1 MFKAV
6 IVDDEESVINDLK
19 GLLEMFCPQVEV
31 VGTSKR
37 TAEALE
43 LIRNL
48 QPQVAFLDIR
58 IDERTG
64 IELLKSLG
72 QADLQV
78 IFVTAHNQ
86 YAVEAFKLSAVDYLL
101 KPVDAD
107 ELVEAVKK
115 ATAAIGKDLV
125 HRQLTALVH
134 NLVPGAATRKIV
146 LSDMDGLHI
155 LDIPDILWCHANGSY
170 TEFKMRDNSR
180 IVVSKHLKT
189 YERLLVD
196 QGFERVHRSYL
207 INIYNIKK
215 IDRARGEIRMKN
227 DESVPISIAPE
238 MLKDILARL
247 QQ

>member
-1 MFKAV
+1 MFTAI
-6 IVDDEESVINDLK
+6 IVDDEQSVINDLK
-19 GLLEMFCPQVEV
+19 GLLEMNCPQVEV
-31 VGTSKR
+31 IGTAGRS
-37 TAEALE
+37 AEAVA
-43 LIRNL
+43 LIE
-48 QPQVAFLDIR
+48 QEKPQIVFLDIQ
-58 IDERTG
+58 IDENTG
-64 IELLKSLG
+64 LDLVKRIN
-72 QADLQV
+72 QRDLQV
-78 IFVTAHNQ
+78 IFVTAHNK

-101 KPVDAD
+101 KPVDPD

-115 ATAAIGKDLV
+115 ATAAIGKDV
-125 HRQLTALVH
+125 IHNQLTTLVQ
-134 NLVPGAATRKIV
+134 NLVPGAATKKIV

-170 TEFKMRDNSR
+170 TEFKMHDNSQ

-196 QGFERVHRSYL
+196 QGFERVNRSYL

-227 DESVPISIAPE
+227 DESVPLSIAPE
-238 MLKDILARL
+238 MLKGILTRL